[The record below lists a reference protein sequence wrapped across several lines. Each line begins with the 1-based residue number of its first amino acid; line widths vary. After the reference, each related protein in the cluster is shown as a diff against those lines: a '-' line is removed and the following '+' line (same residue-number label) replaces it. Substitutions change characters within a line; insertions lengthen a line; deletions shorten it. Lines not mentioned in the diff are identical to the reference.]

1 MSFPDLLERLPQLAE
16 GIRGRLTANQPL
28 AAVTWLRTG
37 GPAQLMFQP
46 ADEDDLA
53 AFLKKLPRE
62 IPVLPV
68 GLGSNLLVRDG
79 GLEGVVVRLSAKGFG
94 AVTDIGGN
102 RLRAGA
108 AVPDKRLAEAAAAA
122 GLGGFAFYTGIPG
135 GLGGALRMNA
145 GAHGTETRERMV
157 QLTAIDRNGARVV
170 LENADMGYAY
180 RHSAASA
187 DLVFT
192 AAVFEGVPRDEAA
205 IRQEMADVVAH
216 REKAQP
222 IREKTGGSTFKNPPG
237 TSAWKEVDAAGC
249 RGLTIGGA
257 QMSQMHCNFM
267 INTGNAS
274 GHDLE
279 LLGETVRAR
288 VLKHSGI
295 RLEWEIKRLGAFGPE
310 GEIEPFLGEQGEP
323 A

>member
-1 MSFPDLLERLPQLAE
+1 
-16 GIRGRLTANQPL
+16 
-28 AAVTWLRTG
+28 
-37 GPAQLMFQP
+37 
-46 ADEDDLA
+46 
-53 AFLKKLPRE
+53 
-62 IPVLPV
+62 
-68 GLGSNLLVRDG
+68 
-79 GLEGVVVRLSAKGFG
+79 
-94 AVTDIGGN
+94 
-102 RLRAGA
+102 
-108 AVPDKRLAEAAAAA
+108 A

-157 QLTAIDRNGARVV
+157 QLTAINRDGARVV

-180 RHSAASA
+180 RHSAAPA

-288 VLKHSGI
+288 VLKRSGI